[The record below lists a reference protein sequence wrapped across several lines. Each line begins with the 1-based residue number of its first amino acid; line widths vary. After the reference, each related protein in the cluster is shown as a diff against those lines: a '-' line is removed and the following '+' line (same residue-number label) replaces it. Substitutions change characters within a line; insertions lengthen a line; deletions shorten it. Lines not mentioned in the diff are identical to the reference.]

1 MAATEE
7 TKVVRA
13 RMSQEDLERIE
24 ELRSLLHAA
33 NGASAIGTAV
43 ELALP
48 LVQEIQRGGEV
59 IVREKGGATKK
70 LSLNA

>member
-1 MAATEE
+1 MAATDEI
-7 TKVVRA
+7 KVVRA
-13 RMSQEDLERIE
+13 QMSQDDIERIE
-24 ELRSLLHAA
+24 ELRRLLDAA
-33 NGASAIGTAV
+33 SGASAIGTAV

-70 LSLNA
+70 LSLNG